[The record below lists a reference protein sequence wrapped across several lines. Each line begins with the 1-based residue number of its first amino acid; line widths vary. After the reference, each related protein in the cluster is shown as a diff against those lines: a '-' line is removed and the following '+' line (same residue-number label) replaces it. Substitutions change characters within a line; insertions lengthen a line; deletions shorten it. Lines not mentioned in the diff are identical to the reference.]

1 MPYIPQGSRDYMD
14 PEVKALRAKIES
26 PGELNYA
33 ITRLVGH
40 RWSSQGRYVSIC
52 IVIGTLFCVALEF
65 YRRAAAPYED
75 EALDRNGDIPEYADE
90 E

>member
-1 MPYIPQGSRDYMD
+1 MPYITQGSRDYME
-14 PEVKALRAKIES
+14 PEVKALRSKIES

-33 ITRLVGH
+33 ITRLIGH
-40 RWSSQGRYVSIC
+40 KWKNQPRYVGIC

-75 EALDRNGDIPEYADE
+75 FAQDRNGDIPEYQDE
-90 E
+90 R

>member
-1 MPYIPQGSRDYMD
+1 ME
-14 PEVKALRAKIES
+14 PEVKALRSKIES

-40 RWSSQGRYVSIC
+40 RWRKHGRYVSIC

-75 EALDRNGDIPEYADE
+75 EAKGRNGDVEEYKYE
-90 E
+90 